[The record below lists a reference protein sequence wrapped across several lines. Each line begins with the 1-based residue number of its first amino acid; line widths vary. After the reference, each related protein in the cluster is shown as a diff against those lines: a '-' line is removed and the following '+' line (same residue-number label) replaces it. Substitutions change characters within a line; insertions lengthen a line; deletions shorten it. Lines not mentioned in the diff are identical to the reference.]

1 MTDLTAAP
9 LAALRAA
16 VDGLQAAALPAL
28 VGALE
33 EIKAVAWARM
43 VTATP
48 TAQQAPTVSATADEL
63 AAIHKVP
70 RSFFYELARA
80 GRIPCERLG
89 RYVRFNRAAV
99 EQALANDAKSVRL
112 GTRKKRRQNGA
123 VQGAATAPLPRD
135 QAESGAADA

>member
-1 MTDLTAAP
+1 MTAPVTTP

-16 VDGLQAAALPAL
+16 IEGLPSDALPAL
-28 VGALE
+28 VGELEAL
-33 EIKAVAWARM
+33 KAIAWVKM
-43 VTATP
+43 VTAAP
-48 TAQQAPTVSATADEL
+48 TAQPAPTVSATADEL

-99 EQALANDAKSVRL
+99 ELALADDAKSHRL

-123 VQGAATAPLPRD
+123 AQGAATTLLPHD
-135 QAESGAADA
+135 GAEEGAANA